1 MKKICVVTG
10 SRAEYG
16 LLRPLIR
23 RIQES
28 AGSEL
33 SLVVTGSHLDESF
46 GLTKNE
52 IITDGFPINAE
63 IRIPT
68 DITEKKDMGNATGK
82 AIEAFSEYFFANRP
96 DILVILGDRY
106 EIFGVTFAAAIQGIP
121 VAHIHG
127 GEVTEGAVD
136 DFLRHSITK
145 MSWLHFTSCEEYRRR
160 VIQLGEDPKRVF
172 NVGALGVEN
181 CLSLD
186 LLSEEEIREDL
197 ALGDDN
203 YAVVT
208 FHPATLDMT
217 SAEKQ
222 VRELICAMDAY
233 PDLRYVIT
241 LSNADAGGDEIN
253 RIWKS
258 EGEKRENWEVV
269 ASLGVV
275 RYLSALKYAKLML
288 GNSSSGIIEGP
299 AIRIPTVNVGDRQR
313 GRITADSVITCAVEE
328 TEIRESIR
336 RALSPDFQAFAK
348 NTHNPYGN
356 GKTSELILRIIS
368 DTLDDGISDIKKSF
382 HDVKGKSFSQAVHDQ
397 LSRIEKDFTEALD
410 ADDHDSALAIMQLLG
425 KQNKTVHASFVDK
438 AKRLRYQVLE
448 KNENEKYR
456 ESLLEIFNVLTP
468 EDFDYEA
475 FTEVN
480 QLRFPIMQA
489 SSLRQQFV
497 RRRRM
502 KQLGLVPDRWLVIS
516 KQLGF
521 RFADMLGLKHAY
533 TEFGHSLDS
542 LRSLTCRKDIVVKP
556 NISHDS
562 IGAFIVYDENNILTV
577 ETQKKLASWE
587 EMIKSIE
594 TQLASGRISGDSFA
608 VQTAIYGN
616 SEKKTPPHDLRFYT
630 FYGEIP
636 FVTETVHIPE
646 EEKLTGNY
654 TKDYYQ
660 WFWDEDGNQIGFVKE
675 KPPEWIEP
683 QKPTKEMWEEARNI
697 SLRIPAPYFRLDF
710 LLGDNELY
718 FDEFCSMTG
727 QGIVIPE
734 LEFPNWN
741 RSLGSMY
748 LKAEMRLMNDLLNGK
763 RFDEI
768 VEFNRQIDDEWN
780 AGLLRRPKK

>member
-1 MKKICVVTG
+1 MKRICVVTG

-28 AGSEL
+28 AESEL

-52 IITDGFPINAE
+52 IISDGFPINAE

-68 DITEKKDMGNATGK
+68 DIIEKKDMGNATGK

-186 LLSEEEIREDL
+186 LLSEKEIRENL
-197 ALGDDN
+197 ALGDDD

-222 VRELICAMDAY
+222 IRELICAMDAY

-253 RIWKS
+253 RIWKL
-258 EGEKRENWEVV
+258 EGEKRKNWKVV

-275 RYLSALKYAKLML
+275 RYLSALKYAKLIL

-313 GRITADSVITCAVEE
+313 GRIMADSVISCPAEKG
-328 TEIRESIR
+328 EIESAIR
-336 RALSPDFQAFAK
+336 LAFSDEMQCEVK
-348 NTHNPYGN
+348 NIINPYGDGN
-356 GKTSELILRIIS
+356 TSGKILDII
-368 DTLDDGISDIKKSF
+368 LEVLGKGICDIKKSF
-382 HDVKGKSFSQAVHDQ
+382 YDVQGKSFSKTVQTQVSSNLRDLKNVLMKDDPVAA
-397 LSRIEKDFTEALD
+397 LSVVRR
-410 ADDHDSALAIMQLLG
+410 HG
-425 KQNKTVHASFVDK
+425 KQLEYAKSCFTDIVSDFREMIYGKQDCNVYRDSLIELFYTNSVDDFNY
-438 AKRLRYQVLE
+438 ALFLELNRLHIPLSQAD
-448 KNENEKYR
+448 
-456 ESLLEIFNVLTP
+456 SL
-468 EDFDYEA
+468 
-475 FTEVN
+475 
-480 QLRFPIMQA
+480 MQ
-489 SSLRQQFV
+489 QHV

-502 KQLGLVPDRWLVIS
+502 KQIGNVPDRWLVFS
-516 KQLGF
+516 KEYGE
-521 RFADMLGLKHAY
+521 RFAKLAGL
-533 TEFGHSLDS
+533 TLPEGEDDLRLDQLY
-542 LRSLTCRKDIVVKP
+542 LREKTVIKP
-556 NISHDS
+556 NKSS
-562 IGAFIVYDENNILTV
+562 NSVGAYIVYNENDIWSV
-577 ETQKKLASWE
+577 EEKKPVNWN
-587 EMIKSIE
+587 EMIAALKEKIDTDLITDNFKIQELVYTDIE
-594 TQLASGRISGDSFA
+594 KGLPA
-608 VQTAIYGN
+608 
-616 SEKKTPPHDLRFYT
+616 HDLKFFA

-636 FVTETVHIPE
+636 IVFEIERTPPQS
-646 EEKLTGNY
+646 
-654 TKDYYQ
+654 Q
-660 WFWDEDGNQIGFVKE
+660 WAWSPDGRLIDLGFENQPGSRPYGV
-675 KPPEWIEP
+675 
-683 QKPTKEMWEEARNI
+683 TKEMMRIAKEL
-697 SLRIPAPYFRLDF
+697 SLKIPAPYMRLDF
-710 LLGDNELY
+710 LRGENAMY
-718 FDEFCSMTG
+718 FDEFCSMG
-727 QGIVIPE
+727 GKGVAVIEQNSPK
-734 LEFPNWN
+734 WN
-741 RSLGSMY
+741 KLLGKYY
-748 LKAEMRLMNDLLNGK
+748 LQAEMRLMNDLLSGK

-768 VEFNRQIDDEWN
+768 MEFNRQIEEEQ
-780 AGLLRRPKK
+780 AALRREEARK